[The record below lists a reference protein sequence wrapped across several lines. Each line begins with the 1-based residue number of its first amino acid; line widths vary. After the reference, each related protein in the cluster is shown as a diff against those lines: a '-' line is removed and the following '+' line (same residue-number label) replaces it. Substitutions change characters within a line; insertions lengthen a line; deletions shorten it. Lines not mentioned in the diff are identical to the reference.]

1 MKSDFFSVKELVCQ
15 HVYDRYGE
23 GAAMFLDD
31 KLIAT
36 LNTIREKILCAPM
49 TVNNWHLGGSFTQR
63 GLRCNLC
70 ALVKGKTDIGRLYLS
85 AHLLGKAVDC
95 NVEGM
100 TAEEARHR
108 IIDAQ
113 ELLPH
118 PIRLEDDVSW
128 LHIDV
133 YNNGKGEKVYLFKA

>member
-1 MKSDFFSVKELVCQ
+1 MKSDFFSVKELVCK

-36 LNTIREKILCAPM
+36 LNTIREKILRAPM
-49 TVNNWHLGGSFTQR
+49 TINNWHLGGSFTQR
-63 GLRCNLC
+63 GCAATSG

-100 TAEEARHR
+100 TAEEARRR
-108 IIDAQ
+108 IIEAQ

-118 PIRLEDDVSW
+118 PIRLEDGVSW

-133 YNNGKGEKVYLFKA
+133 YNNGKGKKVYLFKA